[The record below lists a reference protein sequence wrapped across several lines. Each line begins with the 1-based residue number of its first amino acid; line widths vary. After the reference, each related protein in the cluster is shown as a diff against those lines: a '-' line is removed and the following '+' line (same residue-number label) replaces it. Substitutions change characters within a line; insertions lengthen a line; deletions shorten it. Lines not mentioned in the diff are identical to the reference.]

1 VVRIAHT
8 LVTQTITPS
17 ILRLRGFTN
26 RLFIGARI
34 AMSYFLM
41 AHFSMTRLTASLLA
55 SAGLLLSLSAAAQN
69 TVTTPVVPAVAT
81 APAVAPAVPAAPVAA
96 PAAPAPKA
104 EAAPAPK
111 AEKKAKKSKKKKA
124 KKSKA

>member
-1 VVRIAHT
+1 MHPGPSFARLYKSPHHRCENSRVV
-8 LVTQTITPS
+8 
-17 ILRLRGFTN
+17 F
-26 RLFIGARI
+26 
-34 AMSYFLM
+34 FLM